1 MTAKEAVVYK
11 NKGEDATLQW
21 NVININSKELF
32 IADLFLC
39 RSPITMLYRLGGNKQ
54 PIAQVTSKKLF
65 GKRMTAVIQ
74 NGATY
79 ILKLENV
86 KYNDTNSFTLELG
99 IRSGARVFFKEATI
113 KLHVKGMLAILFS

>member
-1 MTAKEAVVYK
+1 
-11 NKGEDATLQW
+11 
-21 NVININSKELF
+21 
-32 IADLFLC
+32 
-39 RSPITMLYRLGGNKQ
+39 
-54 PIAQVTSKKLF
+54 
-65 GKRMTAVIQ
+65 MTAVIQ
-74 NGATY
+74 NRATY